1 MKRMIVCAAAL
12 SFALVACTEDCCG
25 DESSS
30 GADRKIINQANC
42 VHRGNCDGSYRSC
55 TTVKIAFLLQ
65 SEEGGYQV
73 LLRGIQST
81 LLRISGDYYSKR
93 SGDTLRVWDEIKESD
108 DINLWCPADVK
119 FDISA
124 EEADIKYFMH
134 YSDVY
139 KVLPAD
145 SIETTPYCLEESN

>member
-1 MKRMIVCAAAL
+1 
-12 SFALVACTEDCCG
+12 
-25 DESSS
+25 
-30 GADRKIINQANC
+30 
-42 VHRGNCDGSYRSC
+42 
-55 TTVKIAFLLQ
+55 VKSAFLLQ
-65 SEEGGYQV
+65 SEVGGYQV

-81 LLRISGDYYSKR
+81 RLQISGDYYSRR
-93 SGDTLRVWDEIKESD
+93 SGDTLRVWDEIKERD

-124 EEADIKYFMH
+124 EDADIKYFMH